1 MLGEDAKQSAENP
14 HRRPPSPPQVTFS
27 SAASL
32 WDVSLKDTLDWRT
45 EAAAAAAA
53 ADGAFEEELEGE
65 RKEEGG
71 EEGGEEDGVEGD
83 EVEIELGASVKARL
97 VEGGPVYA
105 ATVAALNGDET
116 CDLLC
121 EDDKLIQASLDRI
134 SIASHSQ
141 LFPHSITTPPFR
153 CTTANMFLL

>member
-1 MLGEDAKQSAENP
+1 M
-14 HRRPPSPPQVTFS
+14 TFS

-53 ADGAFEEELEGE
+53 ADGAF
-65 RKEEGG
+65 
-71 EEGGEEDGVEGD
+71 EEDGVEGD